1 MLTSKFRRWV
11 KARQSPLANLVY
23 RAFIFMRHF
32 SMPVIPIIHS
42 GLYHLHI
49 SVRTLLDNFMRI
61 FWYTPLFQT
70 RLIKPAKDLNLWG
83 GMPVLIGN
91 LRISIG
97 DGCIICGHSTL
108 SGRPASQQIPVL
120 TIGDNV
126 GIGWNVNIAV
136 GKKVIIGNNV
146 RISGGGF
153 ISGYPG
159 HPVDAQDRAT
169 NKPDTE
175 DQIGDII
182 LEDDVWL
189 ASNVTVSAG
198 VTIGR
203 GTIVAA
209 NSVVTRDLPAFVL
222 AAGAPASVKRSL
234 LTTATPEENGAK

>member
-1 MLTSKFRRWV
+1 MLIAKFRNWA
-11 KARQSPLANLVY
+11 KARQSPLANSIY
-23 RAFIFMRHF
+23 RVFIYMRHF
-32 SMPVIPIIHS
+32 SMPIIPFLHS
-42 GLYHLHI
+42 ALYYFHVGI
-49 SVRTLLDNFMRI
+49 RTVFDNLMRI

-70 RLIKPAKDLNLWG
+70 RLVKPAKDLNLWG
-83 GMPVLIGN
+83 GIPVLIGN

-97 DGCIICGHSTL
+97 DGCIISGHSTL
-108 SGRPASQQIPVL
+108 SGRPSSNNIPMLV
-120 TIGDNV
+120 IGNNV

-136 GKKVIIGNNV
+136 GKKVIIGNNA
-146 RISGGGF
+146 RISGGSF

-159 HPVDAQDRAT
+159 HPINAEDRAA

-182 LEDDVWL
+182 IEDDVWL

-209 NSVVTRDLPAFVL
+209 NSVVTRDLPSFVL
-222 AAGAPASVKRSL
+222 AAGAPAIVKRSL
-234 LTTATPEENGAK
+234 LPKDSTK

>member
-1 MLTSKFRRWV
+1 MLTAKFRNWA
-11 KARQSPLANLVY
+11 KARQSPLADLIY
-23 RAFIFMRHF
+23 RVFIYMRHF
-32 SMPVIPIIHS
+32 SIPIIPFVHS
-42 GLYHLHI
+42 VLYYFHI
-49 SVRTLLDNFMRI
+49 SLRTLFDNFMRI

-70 RLIKPAKDLNLWG
+70 RLVKPAKDLNLWG
-83 GMPVLIGN
+83 GIPVLIGN

-97 DGCIICGHSTL
+97 DGCIISGHSTL
-108 SGRPASQQIPVL
+108 SGRPSSSEVPVL
-120 TIGDNV
+120 IIGNNV

-136 GKKVIIGNNV
+136 GKKVVIGNNA
-146 RISGGGF
+146 RISGGSF

-159 HPVDAQDRAT
+159 HPVNAQDRAA
-169 NKPDTE
+169 NKPDTQ

-182 LEDDVWL
+182 IEDDVWL

-222 AAGAPASVKRSL
+222 AAGAPAVVKRSL
-234 LTTATPEENGAK
+234 LPKDSEK

>member
-1 MLTSKFRRWV
+1 MLTAKFRNWA
-11 KARQSPLANLVY
+11 KSRQSPMSSLVY
-23 RAFIFMRHF
+23 STFIFMRHF
-32 SMPVIPIIHS
+32 SIPVIPFIHS
-42 GLYHLHI
+42 GLYHFHI
-49 SVRTLLDNFMRI
+49 GLRTLWNNFTRI
-61 FWYTPLFQT
+61 FWYTPLFQS

-97 DGCIICGHSTL
+97 EGCIISGHSTL
-108 SGRPASQQIPVL
+108 SGRPASSEIPL
-120 TIGDNV
+120 LIIGNNV

-136 GKKVIIGNNV
+136 GKKVTIGNNA
-146 RISGGGF
+146 RISGGSF

-159 HPVDAQDRAT
+159 HPVNAEDRAA
-169 NKPDTE
+169 NRPDTD

-182 LEDDVWL
+182 IEDDVWL

-198 VTIGR
+198 VTIGK

-222 AAGAPASVKRSL
+222 AAGAPAIVKRSL
-234 LTTATPEENGAK
+234 LPKDSIK